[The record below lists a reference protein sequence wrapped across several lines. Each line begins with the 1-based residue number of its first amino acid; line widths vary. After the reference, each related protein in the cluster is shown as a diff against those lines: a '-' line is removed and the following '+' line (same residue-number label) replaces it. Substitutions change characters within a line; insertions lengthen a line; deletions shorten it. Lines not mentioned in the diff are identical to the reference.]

1 MRAYVLRRLLMMIP
15 TFFGISLVIFVV
27 LNLAPGRPGA
37 LATADL
43 SQSARN
49 EQTEE
54 SYRIFRE
61 QFDLDKPVLFNT
73 RFALTNADVRR
84 AVEVAAGKVRAEAGD
99 KVAAQYRLEDLGAFA
114 VPHLVA
120 ILREADQAHDTGTRD
135 AAAYFL
141 RLAAPRK
148 LLHPFEP

>member
-1 MRAYVLRRLLMMIP
+1 MRAYVLRRLLVMIP

-43 SQSARN
+43 AQSARN

-73 RFALTNADVRR
+73 RFALTESDVRR
-84 AVEVAAGKVRAEAGD
+84 DVEIAAGEVRAD
-99 KVAAQYRLEDLGAFA
+99 PSKKIAAQYRLEDLGAFA
-114 VPHLVA
+114 VPHLLA
-120 ILREADQAHDTGTRD
+120 I
-135 AAAYFL
+135 
-141 RLAAPRK
+141 
-148 LLHPFEP
+148 